1 MLFMSLLFANEKE
14 AFALWILDLEQF
26 AKMIYVKSRI
36 EIYFNIS
43 ESQEHVAR
51 DNGIRIAGRGND
63 KPRELTG

>member
-36 EIYFNIS
+36 DFNIS